1 MLTKRQAE
9 VLQKLLKLY
18 GESPAG
24 VHYTVLARELG
35 MSRWSAYEMLRGL
48 EKRGLTQRRYDAT
61 SRRGRGGRP
70 RVLFAPTPE
79 GTAALVEAL
88 NREGAETEWSTVAE
102 TLLHQIGH
110 MTSEEVHERLSGLRE
125 PSPLSRCAHLVT
137 SLLVMARDSA
147 RDSRTAEALERIV
160 VEYEDLPV
168 VLDPVE
174 AMQEG
179 SPLLHPDRDSNIFC
193 HYRIRKG
200 DAEAALAEAD
210 VVIEAEYRT
219 PAQEHAYL
227 QPEAGLAYIDEEGRV
242 TVEVAGQWTHEDRE
256 QIAHALGLAPALGP
270 TAAPGA
276 QGEGDV
282 VANVEMRKQHAVLG
296 HVPDVPLPRFT
307 PGDVPAGNLD
317 PPPQDAHQAA
327 EALQQEGLSG
337 PAGPDEDE
345 VLSRADLQGNGQAEA
360 AGTQAQILH
369 ADHRTPPVPKIVAR
383 VTARK
388 ISRTVTATATMIRA
402 IASAASMWP
411 MEISRYADVGS
422 TSVCPLTA
430 PATIMMGPK
439 MPSARAQASTAP
451 ARMPDRAR
459 AASRSETPGCGCT
472 PGSAPPPRSAGP
484 LRRMTP

>member
-160 VEYEDLPV
+160 RSPV
-168 VLDPVE
+168 PFLTKLSAFSGALSSTHLEVRE
-174 AMQEG
+174 RASQEMERVRE
-179 SPLLHPDRDSNIFC
+179 LLQALELHAPRL
-193 HYRIRKG
+193 RT
-200 DAEAALAEAD
+200 AERTAL
-210 VVIEAEYRT
+210 IEF
-219 PAQEHAYL
+219 L
-227 QPEAGLAYIDEEGRV
+227 S
-242 TVEVAGQWTHEDRE
+242 
-256 QIAHALGLAPALGP
+256 
-270 TAAPGA
+270 
-276 QGEGDV
+276 
-282 VANVEMRKQHAVLG
+282 
-296 HVPDVPLPRFT
+296 
-307 PGDVPAGNLD
+307 
-317 PPPQDAHQAA
+317 
-327 EALQQEGLSG
+327 EAL
-337 PAGPDEDE
+337 
-345 VLSRADLQGNGQAEA
+345 RRIQG
-360 AGTQAQILH
+360 T
-369 ADHRTPPVPKIVAR
+369 
-383 VTARK
+383 
-388 ISRTVTATATMIRA
+388 
-402 IASAASMWP
+402 
-411 MEISRYADVGS
+411 DVREP
-422 TSVCPLTA
+422 T
-430 PATIMMGPK
+430 
-439 MPSARAQASTAP
+439 
-451 ARMPDRAR
+451 
-459 AASRSETPGCGCT
+459 
-472 PGSAPPPRSAGP
+472 
-484 LRRMTP
+484 